1 MSFITIQSVNRNDS
15 LRIERSDSGHLVTA
29 LFQGESIANR
39 MVRFAGTHDFI
50 RTLAEVMRSRNGW
63 AILDGTEDCR
73 LVVEA
78 DRSLEHLWLTFQVA
92 RYFKIINPRK
102 ERSRL
107 SFIKLSGSFPIA
119 DEFSRNMVRSFAGVF
134 EEPETRVI
142 QPVKCG

>member
-1 MSFITIQSVNRNDS
+1 MSFITIQSVDRNDS
-15 LRIERSDSGHLVTA
+15 LRIERSDSGHRVTA
-29 LFQGESIANR
+29 SFQGESIANR
-39 MVRFAGTHDFI
+39 MVRFADARDFI
-50 RTLAEVMRSRNGW
+50 RTLAEVTRSRNGW

-78 DRSLEHLWLTFQVA
+78 DRSLEHFWLTFHVA
-92 RYFKIINPRK
+92 RYFKIINPKR

-119 DEFSRNMVRSFAGVF
+119 SESYSNMVCSFAKVF
-134 EEPETRVI
+134 EEPETQVI